1 MDNENKSLVDLA
13 YEVRTDLYAKEGK
26 DFKPVSFGEL
36 LRKVGNLRGITDE
49 NELIARA
56 SHFYTELTLDGR
68 FVVREDNTWS
78 LREHEK
84 YADAHIDRNDA
95 YSYDKYE
102 EYEDEEKKEK
112 EKDYDSESTLD
123 SDEEE
128 NEDEEGNGKQINS
141 DDQYED
147 EDENN

>member
-68 FVVREDNTWS
+68 FVVRENN
-78 LREHEK
+78 REHEK

-95 YSYDKYE
+95 YSYDEYE
-102 EYEDEEKKEK
+102 EDEDEEKK

>member
-13 YEVRTDLYAKEGK
+13 YEVRTNLDAKEGK

-68 FVVREDNTWS
+68 FVVRENNTWS

-95 YSYDKYE
+95 YSYDEYE
-102 EYEDEEKKEK
+102 EDEDEEKK

>member
-68 FVVREDNTWS
+68 FVVRENNTWS

-95 YSYDKYE
+95 YSYDEYE
-102 EYEDEEKKEK
+102 EDDEE
-112 EKDYDSESTLD
+112 DDDAYGVSV
-123 SDEEE
+123 
-128 NEDEEGNGKQINS
+128 KQGS
-141 DDQYED
+141 
-147 EDENN
+147 

>member
-1 MDNENKSLVDLA
+1 MNNENRSLVDLA
-13 YEVRTDLYAKEGK
+13 YEVRTDIYAKEGN
-26 DFKPVSFGEL
+26 DFKPVSFGDL
-36 LRKVGNLRGITDE
+36 LRKVGTLRGITDE

-68 FVVREDNTWS
+68 FVVRENNTWS

-95 YSYDKYE
+95 YSYD
-102 EYEDEEKKEK
+102 EYDEDEDEEKKEE
-112 EKDYDSESTLD
+112 EKDYDSESSLD
-123 SDEEE
+123 GDED
-128 NEDEEGNGKQINS
+128 NEDEEGNEKPMPQNS
-141 DDQYED
+141 QYDE

>member
-1 MDNENKSLVDLA
+1 MNNENRSLVDLA
-13 YEVRTDLYAKEGK
+13 YDVRTDIYAKEGK
-26 DFKPVSFGEL
+26 DFKPVSFGDL
-36 LRKVGNLRGITDE
+36 LRKVGTLRGITDE

-68 FVVREDNTWS
+68 FVVRENNTWS

-95 YSYDKYE
+95 YSYD
-102 EYEDEEKKEK
+102 EYDEDEDEEKKEE
-112 EKDYDSESTLD
+112 EKDYDSESSLD
-123 SDEEE
+123 GDED
-128 NEDEEGNGKQINS
+128 NEDEEGNEKPMPQNS
-141 DDQYED
+141 QYDE

>member
-1 MDNENKSLVDLA
+1 MNNENRSLVDLA
-13 YEVRTDLYAKEGK
+13 YEVRTDTYTKEGK
-26 DFKPVSFGEL
+26 DFKPVSFGDL
-36 LRKVGNLRGITDE
+36 LRKVGTLRGITDE

-68 FVVREDNTWS
+68 FVVRENNTWS

-95 YSYDKYE
+95 YSYD
-102 EYEDEEKKEK
+102 EYDEDEDEEKKEE
-112 EKDYDSESTLD
+112 EKDYDSESSLD
-123 SDEEE
+123 GDED
-128 NEDEEGNGKQINS
+128 NEDEEGNEKPMPQNS
-141 DDQYED
+141 QYDE